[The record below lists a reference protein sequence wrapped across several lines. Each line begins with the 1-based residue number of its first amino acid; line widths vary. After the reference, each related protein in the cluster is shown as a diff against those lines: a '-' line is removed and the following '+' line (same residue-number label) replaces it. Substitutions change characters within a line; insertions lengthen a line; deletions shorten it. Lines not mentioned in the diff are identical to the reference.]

1 MDHMTNSASPRLGP
15 AAGPQTL
22 NARLVRS
29 RLIAVDR
36 AIAELR
42 RGDPV
47 LVTGASGGAT
57 AALAA
62 EAVSDET
69 LAQFARLSG
78 QAPALAVTVPRARSM
93 GIAWS
98 GADATVLLEL
108 PGGVTAETVRAL
120 TNPTLGPA
128 PKPLPVARRA
138 PEEAAASVELA
149 RLAGLLP
156 AALIAPAASPLPAAA
171 EDVLRLAAGAVWQY
185 RELSASGL
193 AAVGEALVPIDAGVT
208 ARIVAFR
215 PPDGAIE
222 HLAIILGDPPG
233 DRPVLARLH
242 SQCFTGDLLASLRC
256 DCGDQL
262 RGAIKEIVAAGGGV
276 LVYLAQEGRGI
287 GLVNKLRAYG
297 LQDRGFDTIEANEQ
311 LGFHDDERE
320 YREAAEMLLK
330 LGFAQVRLMTN
341 NPRKLEALG
350 KHGVA
355 VVERVAHSFPANDHN
370 QRYLWTKANRSGHL
384 F

>member
-1 MDHMTNSASPRLGP
+1 MTNSANQRLEAATGPRTLDPRLIR
-15 AAGPQTL
+15 A
-22 NARLVRS
+22 

-47 LVTGASGGAT
+47 LVAGASGGAT
-57 AALAA
+57 AALSA
-62 EAVSDET
+62 EAVGEEA
-69 LAQFARLSG
+69 LAQFARLTD
-78 QAPALAVTVPRARSM
+78 QPPALAVTVARARSM
-93 GIAWS
+93 GIAWT
-98 GADATVLLEL
+98 GADTTVLLEL
-108 PGGVTAETVRAL
+108 PVGVTAETIRAL
-120 TNPTLGPA
+120 SDPTAGPA

-138 PEEAAASVELA
+138 PEEAAAAVELG

-156 AALIAPAASPLPAAA
+156 AALVAPATAPLPGGA
-171 EDVLRLAAGAVWQY
+171 EDIVRLAAGAVWQY
-185 RELSASGL
+185 RELSASAL

-215 PPDGAIE
+215 PSDGAIE
-222 HLAIILGDPPG
+222 HLAIILGEPAVDK
-233 DRPVLARLH
+233 PVLARLH
-242 SQCFTGDLLASLRC
+242 SQCFTGDLLGSLRC
-256 DCGDQL
+256 DCGDQF

-276 LVYLAQEGRGI
+276 LIYLAQEGRGI

-311 LGFHDDERE
+311 LGFEDDERE

-330 LGFAQVRLMTN
+330 LGFRQVRLMTN
-341 NPRKLEALG
+341 NPRKLDALG
-350 KHGVA
+350 KHGVT
-355 VVERVAHSFPANDHN
+355 VVERVAHAFPANDHN
-370 QRYLWTKANRSGHL
+370 KRYLWTKATRSGHL